1 MGSSM
6 QTNAHVRIKK
16 HLSSTVFKNY
26 RIYVHKHSHTYCQK
40 STNIPYVYTD
50 TCNIGTRKS
59 SLNGSRAYE
68 PPVNPYPP
76 TQKELLLHQSK
87 NCADKS
93 KRIFHDCFILRRRWL
108 KALVIPTDMFLSL
121 MLTVASCKFFFYIL
135 ISIGI
140 DWYVLLI
147 QLCLG
152 LK

>member
-6 QTNAHVRIKK
+6 QTNAHVHIKK

-26 RIYVHKHSHTYCQK
+26 RMYVHKHSHTYCQK
-40 STNIPYVYTD
+40 STNIRYVYTD
-50 TCNIGTRKS
+50 TYNIGTRKS

-68 PPVNPYPP
+68 PPVNPHPP

-93 KRIFHDCFILRRRWL
+93 KRIFHDCFILRRRWQWF
-108 KALVIPTDMFLSL
+108 P
-121 MLTVASCKFFFYIL
+121 LTCFCRLCLQLLHVSFFFNIL